1 MANEKVFSVRA
12 DEATIE
18 KMNQIAEDSG
28 MKKAEILPVLISAW
42 EANAI
47 REALP
52 GRSTEIDNVHNLLAQ
67 IERAYTS
74 SLELNI
80 NAENRIRTEYEA
92 RISSGE
98 QAVASLKEAE
108 AKAKAEAATAKD
120 TVENLSKER
129 DQLLSDLAQAHELI
143 ETKTES
149 IEGLKA
155 AKDSIER
162 HLVDVEAKL
171 SAMPDMEERAKT
183 AEATIEDLK
192 RKLAEAEQEH
202 EKKLWELRNLNTD
215 AMNAQRDKFTK
226 KLDEAS
232 ERYNQLMH
240 QMTAALAE
248 ARKNAEKAEDKAR
261 EKMEAVLD
269 KAEKR
274 HEAEISR
281 LLAQIELITKKEDK
295 ERKEK
300 NASSSNLN
308 TSDKSQIS

>member
-108 AKAKAEAATAKD
+108 AKAKAEAATAKEA
-120 TVENLSKER
+120 VENLSKER

>member
-28 MKKAEILPVLISAW
+28 MKKAEILPVLIAAW

-108 AKAKAEAATAKD
+108 AKSKAEAAAAKEA
-120 TVENLSKER
+120 VENLSKER

-143 ETKTES
+143 ETKAES

-183 AEATIEDLK
+183 AEAGIEDLK

-232 ERYNQLMH
+232 ERYNQLMS
-240 QMTAALAE
+240 QMSAALAE
-248 ARKNAEKAEDKAR
+248 ARKKAEEAEDKAH
-261 EKMEAVLD
+261 EKMEAALD

-281 LLAQIELITKKEDK
+281 LLAQIDLIRQQEAEQEKIEEED
-295 ERKEK
+295 
-300 NASSSNLN
+300 SNQN
-308 TSDKSQIS
+308 IENNVQTP

>member
-108 AKAKAEAATAKD
+108 AKAKADAATAKEA
-120 TVENLSKER
+120 VENLSKER

-240 QMTAALAE
+240 QMTATLAE

>member
-108 AKAKAEAATAKD
+108 AKAKADAATAKEA
-120 TVENLSKER
+120 VENLSKER

>member
-171 SAMPDMEERAKT
+171 SAMPDMEKRAKA
-183 AEATIEDLK
+183 AEATVEELK
-192 RKLAEAEQEH
+192 HKLSEAEQEH

-232 ERYNQLMH
+232 ERYNQLMT
-240 QMTAALAE
+240 QMSAALAE
-248 ARKNAEKAEDKAR
+248 ARKKAEEAEDKAR
-261 EKMEAVLD
+261 EKMEAALD

-274 HEAEISR
+274 HETEISR
-281 LLAQIELITKKEDK
+281 LLAQIDLIRQQEAEQEKDK
-295 ERKEK
+295 EKSSK
-300 NASSSNLN
+300 HNAEN
-308 TSDKSQIS
+308 DA